1 MFETYL
7 NNRLFT
13 LFICPLILGSL
24 TVFSFQPFNLSAIN
38 FLVLPIF
45 FYLLVYIK
53 KKSKSIYRKKP
64 FKKNLFLFGT
74 SFGFGYFICGIFW
87 ITNSLTF
94 DQNLKFLIPFALILI
109 PLFLSLFFSIITLIV
124 GQYLNYNFS
133 SILVLSSSLAISDY
147 IRAKILTG
155 FPWNLWSYSFSWNTE
170 VIQILNKIGL
180 FAFNLLSITIFII
193 PAVIFFQIDL
203 KKKIIILILPVLLIF
218 SLYIYGNHSLNQ
230 NKSLIKSI
238 ETFNIKVVSPNF
250 NLEYGLSLNDI
261 EKRLKSLIRYSDA
274 QNNKKTIIIWP
285 EGVFSGYN
293 FSEILVLKKIFVEN
307 FNDNHF
313 ILFGIN
319 RLNKK
324 KNGVYNSMLI
334 VDKNLEIVQEYK
346 KQKLVPFGE
355 FLPFEKILK
364 FIGLKKIT
372 EGHGSFLKGD
382 NQNNLIIENLNIL
395 PLICYE
401 VIFPEF
407 VQNSDPKTNI
417 IINISEDGWFGNSI
431 GPSQHFSKAIFRAV
445 EQNTFL
451 IRSTNRG
458 ISAIINN
465 KGEIIKKLNPVEA
478 GNIQLEVPLI
488 RTNNKNKNDLIFF
501 ILLITYIFIIYFYKK
516 NDTK

>member
-109 PLFLSLFFSIITLIV
+109 PLFLSLFFSLITLII

-203 KKKIIILILPVLLIF
+203 KKKIIILILPVLLILYLF
-218 SLYIYGNHSLNQ
+218 PGSLIGYFLYGN
-230 NKSLIKSI
+230 
-238 ETFNIKVVSPNF
+238 
-250 NLEYGLSLNDI
+250 
-261 EKRLKSLIRYSDA
+261 
-274 QNNKKTIIIWP
+274 
-285 EGVFSGYN
+285 
-293 FSEILVLKKIFVEN
+293 
-307 FNDNHF
+307 
-313 ILFGIN
+313 FG
-319 RLNKK
+319 
-324 KNGVYNSMLI
+324 
-334 VDKNLEIVQEYK
+334 Q
-346 KQKLVPFGE
+346 QP
-355 FLPFEKILK
+355 
-364 FIGLKKIT
+364 
-372 EGHGSFLKGD
+372 
-382 NQNNLIIENLNIL
+382 NLI
-395 PLICYE
+395 
-401 VIFPEF
+401 
-407 VQNSDPKTNI
+407 TNPI
-417 IINISEDGWFGNSI
+417 GTSIN
-431 GPSQHFSKAIFRAV
+431 H
-445 EQNTFL
+445 
-451 IRSTNRG
+451 
-458 ISAIINN
+458 
-465 KGEIIKKLNPVEA
+465 
-478 GNIQLEVPLI
+478 
-488 RTNNKNKNDLIFF
+488 LIFF
-501 ILLITYIFIIYFYKK
+501 SYITSLAIIVRLRVKNILTSFKIILFISGILEILHLIVPNRAFELYDLLANITGVTIVLLINSFIKWQKYF
-516 NDTK
+516 

>member
-38 FLVLPIF
+38 FFVLPIF

-53 KKSKSIYRKKP
+53 KKSKSVYRKKP

-293 FSEILVLKKIFVEN
+293 FSEILVFKKIFVEN

-324 KNGVYNSMLI
+324 KKRCL
-334 VDKNLEIVQEYK
+334 
-346 KQKLVPFGE
+346 
-355 FLPFEKILK
+355 
-364 FIGLKKIT
+364 
-372 EGHGSFLKGD
+372 
-382 NQNNLIIENLNIL
+382 
-395 PLICYE
+395 
-401 VIFPEF
+401 
-407 VQNSDPKTNI
+407 
-417 IINISEDGWFGNSI
+417 
-431 GPSQHFSKAIFRAV
+431 
-445 EQNTFL
+445 
-451 IRSTNRG
+451 
-458 ISAIINN
+458 
-465 KGEIIKKLNPVEA
+465 
-478 GNIQLEVPLI
+478 
-488 RTNNKNKNDLIFF
+488 
-501 ILLITYIFIIYFYKK
+501 
-516 NDTK
+516 